1 MRYFWTLFLLLWTSL
16 AWAGSSLYDLQA
28 PDIDGEDLALDR
40 YRGQVTLVVN
50 TASMCG
56 YTPQYKDLEALYR
69 QYKDQGFTVLAFPS
83 NDFNQEYQDD
93 AAIKDFCEGYQVTF
107 PLFASTR
114 VRGGAKHPIY
124 QYLTE
129 AAPGGKQG
137 EVRWNF
143 EKFLVDQEGN
153 PVGRFDSSM
162 RPNHPQIISQ
172 LEALLNKN
180 S

>member
-1 MRYFWTLFLLLWTSL
+1 MRYLCLGLLLMAST
-16 AWAGSSLYDLQA
+16 AWAAPSLYDLKA
-28 PDIDGEDLALDR
+28 PDIDGEELALDA
-40 YRGQVTLVVN
+40 YRGTVTLVVN

-83 NDFNQEYQDD
+83 NDFNQEYQDNEE
-93 AAIKDFCEGYQVTF
+93 IKEFCEGYQVTF

-114 VRGGAKHPIY
+114 VRGGSKHPIY
-124 QYLTE
+124 RYLTE
-129 AAPGGKQG
+129 AAPAGKQG

-143 EKFLVDQEGN
+143 EKFLVDQDGR

-162 RPNHPQIISQ
+162 RPTHPQITTQ
-172 LEALLNKN
+172 LEKLLDHD